1 MKPLSI
7 RTVLLGLVISLLCIS
22 ALFAWGMHLQATAEH
37 RSALESFIWRFACLA
52 AFGFALLT
60 LMLDKDSVLCRTLVT
75 YCIMYLMILL
85 GSGWYRYTGFTGHL
99 VVGIFVL
106 FIGSALLIIG
116 IYTTAHTIAAY
127 GRRVAHTQRLN
138 GMAKSWKKGLP
149 ALLDSYV
156 LKLERNE
163 DITNRLRKN
172 MHAEVLRALGV
183 ANSEEL
189 AAEYPHNVYRF
200 WRNEY
205 SAIRRRLPRNL
216 RRSYGD
222 YIEVID
228 NLYKVAKEIE
238 TT

>member
-7 RTVLLGLVISLLCIS
+7 RTVLLGLVVSLLCIS
-22 ALFAWGMHLQATAEH
+22 ALFAWGIHLQATAEH
-37 RSALESFIWRFACLA
+37 RSVFETFLWHIVSDAALA
-52 AFGFALLT
+52 FALLT
-60 LMLDKDSVLCRTLVT
+60 LTFNKDSPICRALIT
-75 YCIMYLMILL
+75 YSIMYLMILL
-85 GSGWYRYTGFTGHL
+85 GRSWYHYTGLTGHL
-99 VVGIFVL
+99 VIGTLVL
-106 FIGSALLIIG
+106 FIGGTLLLIG